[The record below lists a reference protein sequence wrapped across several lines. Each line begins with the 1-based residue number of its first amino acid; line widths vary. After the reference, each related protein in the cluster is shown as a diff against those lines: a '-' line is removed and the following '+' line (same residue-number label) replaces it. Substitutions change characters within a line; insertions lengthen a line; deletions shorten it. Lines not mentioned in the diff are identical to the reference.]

1 VPRRRTVLIVV
12 GAIAAVA
19 IGVGVLVYEELDATV
34 RRAIEA
40 RGSALTHTAVRVDSV
55 HVSLADGTATL
66 RGLTIANPEGFAAAN
81 VFELAE
87 ISARIDVSS
96 AFADPLVFRE
106 IHIAGPR
113 VTCELNADGVSN
125 VEVIRR
131 TAEGASHPREPGP
144 AGESQS
150 GSERRGS
157 GERRL
162 IIDRLTVSDGAV
174 SVDARA
180 IGGPQQTES
189 LPGFDLNE
197 IGTQQGG
204 VPPAEAG
211 RLIITALARDVAVA
225 VAATEL
231 ERFIGKAL
239 GGRAGDAL
247 KKGGAE
253 AIHKGLGTVLDQL
266 LRPHKGARDAE
277 HP

>member
-1 VPRRRTVLIVV
+1 VPRRRTVLIAV
-12 GAIAAVA
+12 GTTAALAVA
-19 IGVGVLVYEELDATV
+19 VGVLVYRELDATV

-40 RGSALTHTAVRVDSV
+40 RGSALTHTAVHVESV
-55 HVSLADGTATL
+55 HVSLRDGTATV

-106 IHIAGPR
+106 IHIAGPHIA
-113 VTCELNADGVSN
+113 CELNAKGVSN

-131 TAEGASHPREPGP
+131 TAEGASHPQEQGAAAGSHSGSDRP
-144 AGESQS
+144 AG
-150 GSERRGS
+150 
-157 GERRL
+157 GERRV
-162 IIDRLTVSDGAV
+162 IIERLTVSDGAV

-189 LPGFDLNE
+189 LPGFDLTD
-197 IGTQQGG
+197 IGAQQGG

-225 VAATEL
+225 VTATEL
-231 ERFIGKAL
+231 ERFIGKEL

-253 AIHKGLGTVLDQL
+253 AIQKGLGTVLDQL
-266 LRPHKGARDAE
+266 LRHKGQ
-277 HP
+277 

>member
-1 VPRRRTVLIVV
+1 MAALVSARVQMLLDQPRRPGMMVSCFADT
-12 GAIAAVA
+12 
-19 IGVGVLVYEELDATV
+19 
-34 RRAIEA
+34 
-40 RGSALTHTAVRVDSV
+40 SV
-55 HVSLADGTATL
+55 S
-66 RGLTIANPEGFAAAN
+66 EGFASRWLQPFKTEASRIGRELESDHQARRE
-81 VFELAE
+81 FE
-87 ISARIDVSS
+87 R
-96 AFADPLVFRE
+96 
-106 IHIAGPR
+106 
-113 VTCELNADGVSN
+113 N